1 MWWKIKSN
9 IFKSILKHLFSEEVS
24 LHAGN
29 LAYCTILAL
38 IPSFIIILSLFS
50 IFSNHFMVL
59 EHPYFHKINYIL
71 NYLEL
76 NSTSSFLID
85 IICINLLS
93 SSFFSLLSYF
103 EKLYNFKFKNYIR
116 KKLYSI
122 FLSLLTILII
132 VVGLSIFFTILN
144 SDFLNKVSFLIDYIV
159 ILLSLIFFYKLSTF
173 QRIKD
178 VSIGSLISS
187 IFLTL
192 FIHFFFIV
200 IDNFSNISNYYGTF
214 TPIILSFL
222 IIYYSCYIIH
232 LGIIINYEIKKY
244 SIKKINM

>member
-1 MWWKIKSN
+1 MIKIKPN
-9 IFKSILKHLFSEEVS
+9 IFKNIFKHLFSEEVS
-24 LHAGN
+24 LHTGN
-29 LAYCTILAL
+29 LAYCTILAI

-50 IFSNHFMVL
+50 IFSNHFMIL
-59 EHPYFHKINYIL
+59 EHPYFYKINYIL

-76 NSTSSFLID
+76 NSTSNFLID

-116 KKLYSI
+116 KKLHSL
-122 FLSLLTILII
+122 FLALLTVFII
-132 VVGLSIFFTILN
+132 VIRLSISFTILSN
-144 SDFLNKVSFLIDYIV
+144 NFLSQITFLIDYIV
-159 ILLSLIFFYKLSTF
+159 IFLSLLFFYKLSTF
-173 QRIKD
+173 QKIKD
-178 VSIGSLISS
+178 ILIGSLISS
-187 IFLTL
+187 IFLAL
-192 FIHFFFIV
+192 FIRFFFIV
-200 IDNFSNISNYYGTF
+200 IENFSNISNYYGTF

-244 SIKKINM
+244 SIKKFNM